1 MLPGGPF
8 TTEAHKTEPDKNTYL
23 VFKGGLAGATA
34 GRSYGT
40 HFLFQGHEGGS
51 PGVITRVNLD
61 ADLEHRVTVLATTDA
76 TGAPLADIDGST
88 WDPWAKRLLFTTEN
102 ANAPT
107 YAATPD
113 YPSTV
118 ADVSGALGR
127 GGYEGIQDDS
137 AGNIWIVE
145 DAGGA
150 AKPGTTAKQ
159 PNSFLYR
166 YVPAAPGDLE
176 HGKLEALQV
185 LNSTG
190 APITFESQ
198 AAVNAPDQ
206 LAVHTYNNPLQTRW
220 VVVHDTAVDGTA
232 PFGANAAAKA
242 MHATPFKRPENG
254 VFHPGSKFTEF
265 FFDETGDTN
274 ATSAENDSAGG
285 WGAVLKL
292 TQSSP
297 QADTGTLRLF
307 FKADEE
313 TAAFDNVAF
322 LSRGAISFV
331 QDAGDTLHTQSG
343 RLDSA
348 FVFDVTKD
356 YSDAVNQP
364 VRWLGEG
371 RDPSATLDAANGGFG
386 KNDGDNEITGL
397 HVSDG
402 DPTKDGILGAKAPQ
416 LSDRKWRW
424 FWTQQ
429 HGDNNTW
436 EVTLGSNS

>member
-1 MLPGGPF
+1 
-8 TTEAHKTEPDKNTYL
+8 
-23 VFKGGLAGATA
+23 
-34 GRSYGT
+34 
-40 HFLFQGHEGGS
+40 
-51 PGVITRVNLD
+51 
-61 ADLEHRVTVLATTDA
+61 
-76 TGAPLADIDGST
+76 
-88 WDPWAKRLLFTTEN
+88 
-102 ANAPT
+102 
-107 YAATPD
+107 
-113 YPSTV
+113 
-118 ADVSGALGR
+118 
-127 GGYEGIQDDS
+127 
-137 AGNIWIVE
+137 
-145 DAGGA
+145 
-150 AKPGTTAKQ
+150 
-159 PNSFLYR
+159 
-166 YVPAAPGDLE
+166 
-176 HGKLEALQV
+176 
-185 LNSTG
+185 
-190 APITFESQ
+190 
-198 AAVNAPDQ
+198 
-206 LAVHTYNNPLQTRW
+206 
-220 VVVHDTAVDGTA
+220 
-232 PFGANAAAKA
+232 
-242 MHATPFKRPENG
+242 
-254 VFHPGSKFTEF
+254 
-265 FFDETGDTN
+265 
-274 ATSAENDSAGG
+274 
-285 WGAVLKL
+285 VLKL

-307 FKADEE
+307 FKANEE

-322 LSRGAISFV
+322 LSRDAISFV

-356 YSDAVNQP
+356 YSDAANKP